1 MNNECLIQGTESWKE
16 MRKTKISST
25 DASII
30 CGSNPFCT
38 PHKLWLRKMDLIPEE
53 EVNQKMTRGTLLE
66 PVAREW
72 LEKQHGIKCMPKVLF
87 KDFAMASLDGM
98 SECSKFIVEI
108 KCGEKAFSSAYD
120 GNIPKYYV
128 DQIFHQMHVADV
140 DLAYYVA
147 FNGETG
153 IIIDVKR
160 DQKLIDEMIKK
171 EEEFYECLLQYTPPA
186 LTERDYIRRSDAD
199 WTFLSERYKNICQKL
214 EEMKILE
221 KEEKLIKQ
229 QLIELSGSYP
239 TMGAGI
245 KLSKITR
252 KGTVDYSKIE
262 VLNDVDLDQYRKK
275 STEYWTVLV
284 E

>member
-1 MNNECLIQGTESWKE
+1 MSILDQGSDEWKSI
-16 MRKTKISST
+16 RKTKITST

-30 CGSNPFCT
+30 CGSNPFCS
-38 PHKLWLRKMDLIPEE
+38 PYKLWLRKMDLIKEE
-53 EVNQKMTRGTLLE
+53 EVNFRMHLGTILE

-72 LEKQHGIKCMPKVLF
+72 LEHEHGIKCTPKVMF
-87 KDFAMASLDGM
+87 NGFMMASLDGI
-98 SECSKFIVEI
+98 SECGTFIVEI
-108 KCGEKAFSSAYD
+108 KCGKKSFDSACE
-120 GNIPKYYV
+120 GNIPIYYV
-128 DQIFHQMHVADV
+128 YQMMHQMAVC
-140 DLAYYVA
+140 DLDLVKYVC

-199 WTFLSERYKNICQKL
+199 WTFLSERYKNICLKL
-214 EEMKILE
+214 DEMKILE
-221 KEEKLIKQ
+221 REEKLIKQ
-229 QLIELSGSYP
+229 QLIELSGSSP

-252 KGTVDYSKIE
+252 KGTVDYSKID
-262 VLNDVDLDQYRKK
+262 VLKDVDLDQYRKK

>member
-1 MNNECLIQGTESWKE
+1 M
-16 MRKTKISST
+16 M
-25 DASII
+25 
-30 CGSNPFCT
+30 
-38 PHKLWLRKMDLIPEE
+38 
-53 EVNQKMTRGTLLE
+53 
-66 PVAREW
+66 
-72 LEKQHGIKCMPKVLF
+72 
-87 KDFAMASLDGM
+87 
-98 SECSKFIVEI
+98 
-108 KCGEKAFSSAYD
+108 
-120 GNIPKYYV
+120 
-128 DQIFHQMHVADV
+128 HQMAVC
-140 DLAYYVA
+140 DLDLVKYVC